1 MKTKISL
8 IIGLCLS
15 FSIATS
21 AQSTSLFLQKSM
33 KALGNWETIDNF
45 EYTTIRMNLDKWQGY
60 DFSNPMPEKDSFFLS
75 FDRKENRFLHHT
87 QNHYPGGYLFDTYRL
102 GRDSTYYVYDGIGSR
117 TGRELINLG
126 SSSFNNRK
134 NALLNAFPYFIL
146 KQLLSDSK
154 DESLL
159 AEEKD
164 FIISRKTS
172 AGTEEYLFDKNT
184 FLLKK
189 ISKTQGQDTLIQ
201 RFDDYSSTD
210 GLMIARKSSL
220 ERNGTLVYSDSL
232 TSFRYNKGI
241 DKKVF
246 DFPAG
251 YKSVTEQSPKL
262 SAKNLAKD
270 IYLIENVDG
279 DRNVL
284 FVNMG
289 TYIVLTEAP
298 VSSSTAQSILEI
310 IHTTLPGIPVKYVHL
325 SHFHNDHIAGIAQL
339 VREGA
344 SIICTESMKQP
355 VTAMLSNTDNNLYK
369 NGKVDFMVFNGKKR
383 LQNGRKTLE
392 FFEIPNSHAKG
403 MSFLYIPDEKLIY
416 QGDLLSL
423 PADSYLT
430 PAIAVTKE
438 FSAFLRQKKIIFTQI
453 IGHHGLAVIS
463 ENTFDKV
470 IHMK

>member
-117 TGRELINLG
+117 TGRDLINLG

-189 ISKTQGQDTLIQ
+189 I
-201 RFDDYSSTD
+201 
-210 GLMIARKSSL
+210 
-220 ERNGTLVYSDSL
+220 
-232 TSFRYNKGI
+232 SFRYNKGI

-325 SHFHNDHIAGIAQL
+325 SHFHNDHIAGIAEL

-344 SIICTESMKQP
+344 SIICTESMRQP
-355 VTAMLSNTDNNLYK
+355 VTAMLSNTDNSLYK

-438 FSAFLRQKKIIFTQI
+438 FSAFLSQKKIIFTQI